1 MNEIIFIECVRKDN
15 GQPVAIN
22 ANLIISFID
31 YEIRTI
37 DGQTIPVSMNYK
49 EIAERLMRA
58 SDETR

>member
-1 MNEIIFIECVRKDN
+1 MNEIIFIECDRKDN

-22 ANLIISFID
+22 ANHIASFMD

-37 DGQTIPVSMNYK
+37 DGQTIPVSLNYQ
-49 EIAERLMRA
+49 EIAERLLRA